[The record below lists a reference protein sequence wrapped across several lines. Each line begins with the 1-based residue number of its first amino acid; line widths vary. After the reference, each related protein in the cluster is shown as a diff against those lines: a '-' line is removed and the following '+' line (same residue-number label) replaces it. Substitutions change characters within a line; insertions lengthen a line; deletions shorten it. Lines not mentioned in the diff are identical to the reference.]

1 MKSLARNEKALSTV
15 VTTLI
20 ILVVSVLLAGIV
32 TMYAINITSTRTQQE
47 DLRLTKQAIW
57 AYSDGTAFAALTVDN
72 VGGRDV
78 VIDKVQVRGVESE
91 WGLVHFVRRST
102 ALSASLICPSASI
115 NWSESFTYATG
126 NSATLSNDTDDK
138 PLASGNTIVLYVE
151 APDSIN
157 VNDIGT
163 TIGITIFTEN
173 AQYYVECNV
182 KSAEN
187 V

>member
-1 MKSLARNEKALSTV
+1 MMRQLNNEKALSTV

-20 ILVVSVLLAGIV
+20 ILVVSVLLAGVV

-47 DLRLTKQAIW
+47 ELRLSKQAIW
-57 AYSDGTAFAALTVDN
+57 VYAAGTAYAAVSVDN

-78 VIDKVQVRGVESE
+78 VIDKIQVRGVEAAWST
-91 WGLVHFVRRST
+91 VRYLRLG
-102 ALSASLICPSASI
+102 AAISASLQCPNASQTWTSMEYI
-115 NWSESFTYATG
+115 DGTTASFSTPT
-126 NSATLSNDTDDK
+126 TDL
-138 PLASGNTIVLYVE
+138 PLASGDTLIFYVTS
-151 APDSIN
+151 PDSIN

-182 KSAEN
+182 KSAETA
-187 V
+187 